1 MNWLDYTI
9 LAIITIG
16 VLNGAIRGFI
26 HGIFRTCGIILA
38 IIIGKKYYGSL
49 ANLLIENTAIE
60 EMLMDFIQNN
70 KVVEAFS
77 FVFPPDGGLNNIY
90 QFIAFVIINCISIF
104 ILFIGARICIA
115 LLEALLNEIFSL
127 PVLSFFNHSFGAIL
141 GLVNGVL
148 IILFLFAML
157 IPLASIEKFGFI
169 YRSIDNSLL
178 AKYFYQYNFIFNWI
192 LDSATD
198 LFLN

>member
-1 MNWLDYTI
+1 LDYTI
-9 LAIITIG
+9 LGIITVG

-38 IIIGKKYYGSL
+38 IIIGKMYYRVL
-49 ANLLIENTAIE
+49 ANTLIEKTAIE
-60 EMLMDFIQNN
+60 DILTNFIQNN

-90 QFIAFVIINCISIF
+90 QFITLVIINCISIF

-115 LLEALLNEIFSL
+115 LLEALLSEIFSL

-169 YRSIDNSLL
+169 YRSIDSSLL

-192 LDSATD
+192 LKSATD
-198 LFLN
+198 LFMS